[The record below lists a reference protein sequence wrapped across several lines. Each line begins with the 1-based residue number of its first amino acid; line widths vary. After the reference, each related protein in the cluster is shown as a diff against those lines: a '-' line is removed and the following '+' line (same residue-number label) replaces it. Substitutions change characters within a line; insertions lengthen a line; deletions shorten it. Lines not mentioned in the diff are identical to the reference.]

1 MTLDRRSFIK
11 VLGSASGLALA
22 GCASQGPVGS
32 TTEIMPKGGTR
43 RVVVVG
49 GGFGGAIAAKYVRML
64 DKSIEVVMIEKNRQF
79 ISCPFSN
86 FYIAGLMNDM
96 LTLTIGY
103 DKLAANHGI
112 KMVFGEVTA
121 IDPAAKKV
129 VTTEGTLAYDRLI
142 VSPGI
147 DFRTEEIEGYDART
161 AEIFPHAWKAGAQ
174 STLLRN
180 QLQSM
185 KDGGTVV
192 ISMPLVPYR
201 CPPGP
206 YERASLIASYLK
218 KHKPKSKLILLDANP
233 DVVSKKPL
241 FTKAWSTYYK
251 DNFQYLNGKKV
262 TKVDTGAGLVS
273 VEGIDD
279 FKGDVI
285 NLIPAQRA
293 GMIAIN
299 SGLAGDDKK
308 WCPVR
313 RRQFRVHQAQGH
325 SRHRRLRRACF
336 RRPPDAQVRLLGQLP
351 GQGLRDERREPDER
365 QGNHRALRHQCVL
378 QRHQRARIGQYRRRL
393 HRQGRQDHVRAQL
406 RRHFTG
412 GLLDGQGGAR
422 LRRKLAEEHP
432 HRDVDLIARHATNT
446 DPAAAG
452 FVFWNVDDIFSNI
465 APEQEQ
471 DITSATHNQ
480 QGETR

>member
-96 LTLTIGY
+96 STLTIGY

-293 GMIAIN
+293 GMIAIS

-308 WCPVR
+308 WCPVDAIS
-313 RRQFRVHQAQGH
+313 FESTKHKGIHVIGDSAAPASDGPPMPKSGYSANSQAKVCAMNVVNLMNGKETIELSGINVCYSAISEH
-325 SRHRRLRRACF
+325 ESVSIAAVYTVKGGKIMSVPNSGGISPVDFSMAKAEHAYGESWLR
-336 RRPPDAQVRLLGQLP
+336 
-351 GQGLRDERREPDER
+351 
-365 QGNHRALRHQCVL
+365 
-378 QRHQRARIGQYRRRL
+378 
-393 HRQGRQDHVRAQL
+393 
-406 RRHFTG
+406 
-412 GLLDGQGGAR
+412 
-422 LRRKLAEEHP
+422 
-432 HRDVDLIARHATNT
+432 
-446 DPAAAG
+446 
-452 FVFWNVDDIFSNI
+452 NI
-465 APEQEQ
+465 LTEMS
-471 DITSATHNQ
+471 T
-480 QGETR
+480 